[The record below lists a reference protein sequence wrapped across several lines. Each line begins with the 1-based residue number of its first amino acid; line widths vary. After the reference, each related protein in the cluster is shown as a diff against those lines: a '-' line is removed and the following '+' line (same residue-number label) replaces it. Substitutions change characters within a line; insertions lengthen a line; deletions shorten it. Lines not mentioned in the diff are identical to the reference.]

1 MKKIPVE
8 EMFDRFIKQNS
19 GQKISEL
26 VGGNPSFQNADYLF
40 KDNKIIAEL
49 KTLQTDFA
57 KAETFQNKRHD
68 LIRKY
73 ISEGKM
79 EFRNLLNPSELPKDY
94 LNDVIR
100 IFRPALSR
108 IIKKA
113 NVQIRETK
121 EKLKFPD
128 SSGLLILVNDDFI
141 SLEPQFI
148 ISLISDIL
156 IQSYSSVDGFVYL
169 TLNHYVELPHND
181 LDNLIWIPGYSDK
194 AHLSLSDFVDKLG
207 NQWQKFLEIEIGEFD
222 SNFSTENSD
231 IIIQAK
237 SIKRNI

>member
-121 EKLKFPD
+121 EKL
-128 SSGLLILVNDDFI
+128 GL
-141 SLEPQFI
+141 
-148 ISLISDIL
+148 
-156 IQSYSSVDGFVYL
+156 
-169 TLNHYVELPHND
+169 
-181 LDNLIWIPGYSDK
+181 
-194 AHLSLSDFVDKLG
+194 
-207 NQWQKFLEIEIGEFD
+207 
-222 SNFSTENSD
+222 
-231 IIIQAK
+231 
-237 SIKRNI
+237 